1 MRDTALNY
9 RNNTRTSRF
18 VQNTVFTA
26 AYQLTAML
34 MGFVTPRLMML
45 FYGSQVNGLIVSAN
59 EFLTYF
65 RLVEA
70 GLAAAVVFSLY
81 KPLAD
86 KDYDG
91 VSAIVSAARQFY
103 NIAGWMFVGLTVV
116 LAAVYPFVVPVE
128 TINGDLMSYLS
139 VFLLICAMGISGAL
153 EFFTLSRYRVLL
165 TADQRTF
172 MISLA
177 SMSSLLLQTAAI
189 VVLAYLR
196 TNIIIVRLAASLTIM
211 IRPLILGSY
220 VKKVYPQVNAFAKP
234 NKAALARR
242 WDAMYQQFTT
252 AFHQSAAIML
262 TTIITR
268 DAAMISV
275 YGTYNMVTV
284 GLWGILKMTTT
295 GIYSGFGD
303 LLVRGQQEKFQKAYR
318 DFEYLY
324 LAITTVLFSVA
335 AIMIVPFVVL
345 YTDKITDANYSAPLI
360 GIMVV
365 LEAITDHGKMPMDLM
380 ITASGKFKETRHQ
393 CTAQV
398 VAAVVLGLGLGFWG
412 LQTSMT
418 MAVVGILAG
427 IILSNILR
435 TILQLWFVPKYITH
449 LPWQDTLKRILRMMG
464 EVALIAGP
472 FLAFHLLDINGFF
485 KWITLAV
492 PLCIYASAITLGFGW
507 IFERD
512 SVKSLL
518 GRTKFL
524 FQKGK

>member
-1 MRDTALNY
+1 MNKRT
-9 RNNTRTSRF
+9 NTRTSRF
-18 VQNTVFTA
+18 VQNTVFTG
-26 AYQLTAML
+26 AYQVTAML

-45 FYGSQVNGLIVSAN
+45 FYGSQINGLIVSAN

-70 GLAAAVVFSLY
+70 GLASAAVYSLY
-81 KPLAD
+81 KPLSERD
-86 KDYDG
+86 HES
-91 VSAIVSAARQFY
+91 VSAIVSAARQYY
-103 NIAGWMFVGLTVV
+103 NIAGWMFIGLT
-116 LAAVYPFVVPVE
+116 LIFAIIYPFIVP
-128 TINGDLMSYLS
+128 INTLS
-139 VFLLICAMGISGAL
+139 GNPMDYWSVLLLICAMGVSGAL

-172 MISLA
+172 MVSLA
-177 SMSSLLLQTAAI
+177 SMSSLLLQTTVI
-189 VVLAYLR
+189 VVLAYLKVD
-196 TNIIIVRLAASLTIM
+196 IILLRLAASLTIA
-211 IRPLILGSY
+211 IRPLILGHY
-220 VKKVYPQVNAFAKP
+220 VKKVYPQINAFAKP

-252 AFHQSAAIML
+252 AFHQGAAVIL

-303 LLVRGQQEKFQKAYR
+303 LIVREQREKFQQAYR

-324 LAITTVLFSVA
+324 LFVTTVLFSVA
-335 AIMIVPFVVL
+335 AVLIVPFVVL

-365 LEAITDHGKMPMDLM
+365 LEAVSDHAKMPMDLM
-380 ITASGKFKETRHQ
+380 ITASGKFRETRHH

-398 VAAVVLGLGLGFWG
+398 LTAVGLGLGLGYWG

-418 MAVVGILAG
+418 MAIVGILSG

-435 TILQLWFVPKYITH
+435 SILQLYFVPKYITH
-449 LPWQDTLKRILRMMG
+449 LPWQWTLKRMLRMFL

-472 FLAFHLLDINGFF
+472 FLAFHLLNINGFF

-492 PLCIYASAITLGFGW
+492 PLCIYASAVTFGFGW
-507 IFERD
+507 IFERE

-518 GRTKFL
+518 GRTKFM
-524 FQKGK
+524 FQRER

>member
-1 MRDTALNY
+1 M
-9 RNNTRTSRF
+9 NNRAHTRTSRF

-26 AYQLTAML
+26 AYQFTAML

-45 FYGSQVNGLIVSAN
+45 FYGSQVNGLIVSVN

-70 GLAAAVVFSLY
+70 GLAAAAVYSLY
-81 KPLAD
+81 QPLSQRD
-86 KDYDG
+86 DEG

-103 NIAGWMFVGLTVV
+103 NVAGWMFVGLTLVFA
-116 LAAVYPFVVPVE
+116 LIYPLFVPVQ
-128 TINGDLMSYLS
+128 TISGNLMDYLS
-139 VFLLICAMGISGAL
+139 VFLLICAMGVSGSL

-172 MISLA
+172 MVSLA
-177 SMSSLLLQTAAI
+177 SMASLLLQTAVI

-196 TNIIIVRLAASLTIM
+196 VNIIVVRLLASLTIA

-220 VKKVYPQVNAFAKP
+220 VKKIYPQVNAFAKP

-268 DAAMISV
+268 NAAMISV
-275 YGTYNMVTV
+275 YGTYHMVTI

-303 LLVRGQQEKFQKAYR
+303 LMARGEQKKFQKAYR
-318 DFEYLY
+318 DFEFLY
-324 LAITTVLFSVA
+324 LSITSVLFSAA
-335 AIMIVPFVVL
+335 AILIVPFVVL

-360 GIMVV
+360 GLMVI
-365 LEAITDHGKMPMDLM
+365 LEAITDHAKMPMDLM
-380 ITASGKFKETRHQ
+380 ITASGRFRETRHH

-398 VAAVVLGLGLGFWG
+398 VTAVVLGLGLGYWG

-418 MAVVGILAG
+418 MAIVGILSG
-427 IILSNILR
+427 IIISNILR
-435 TILQLWFVPKYITH
+435 AILQLWYVPKNITH
-449 LPWQDTLKRILRMMG
+449 LPWQWTLWRMLRMILQ
-464 EVALIAGP
+464 VAIIAGP
-472 FLAFHLLDINGFF
+472 FLAFKLLDINGFF

-492 PLCIYASAITLGFGW
+492 PLSIYALIITLAFGW
-507 IFERD
+507 VFERD
-512 SVKSLL
+512 SVKSLA
-518 GRTKFL
+518 GRAKFM
-524 FQKGK
+524 FQRGK

>member
-1 MRDTALNY
+1 MNSRS
-9 RNNTRTSRF
+9 NTRTSRF

-26 AYQLTAML
+26 AYQFTAML

-45 FYGSQVNGLIVSAN
+45 FYGSQVNGLIVSAT

-70 GLAAAVVFSLY
+70 GLAAAAVYSLY
-81 KPLAD
+81 KPLSE

-91 VSAIVSAARQFY
+91 ISAIVSAARQFY
-103 NIAGWMFVGLTVV
+103 NVAGWMFIGLTLVF
-116 LAAVYPFVVPVE
+116 AIIYPFFVPVQ
-128 TINGDLMSYLS
+128 TIDGDLMSYLS
-139 VFLLICAMGISGAL
+139 VFALICAMGISGAL

-172 MISLA
+172 MVSLA
-177 SMSSLLLQTAAI
+177 SMSSLLLQTAVI
-189 VVLAYLR
+189 VVLAYLHA
-196 TNIIIVRLAASLTIM
+196 NIILVRFLASLTIT

-220 VKKVYPQVNAFAKP
+220 VKKVYPQVNPFAKP

-252 AFHQSAAIML
+252 AFHQGAAVML

-268 DAAMISV
+268 NAAMISV
-275 YGTYNMVTV
+275 YGTYHMVTV

-303 LLVRGQQEKFQKAYR
+303 LIVRGQREKFQQAYR

-324 LAITTVLFSVA
+324 LAVTTVLFSAA
-335 AIMIVPFVVL
+335 AILIVPFVVL

-360 GIMVV
+360 GMMVV

-380 ITASGKFKETRHQ
+380 ITASGKFRETRHH

-398 VAAVVLGLGLGFWG
+398 LTAITLGLALGFWG
-412 LQTSMT
+412 LQTSLT
-418 MAVVGILAG
+418 MAVVGILSG

-435 TILQLWFVPKYITH
+435 AILQLWFVPKHITF
-449 LPWQDTLKRILRMMG
+449 LPWQWTLKRILRMFL
-464 EVALIAGP
+464 EVVVIAGP
-472 FLAFHLLDINGFF
+472 FVTFHLININGFF

-492 PLCIYASAITLGFGW
+492 PICIYAAAITLGFGW
-507 IFERD
+507 LFERD
-512 SVKSLL
+512 SVRSLF
-518 GRTKFL
+518 GRAKFM
-524 FQKGK
+524 FQKGR